1 MIKEA
6 AQLANIP
13 IASISISS
21 IKDAIYEG
29 SRFFVEV
36 C

>member
-1 MIKEA
+1 MIEEA
-6 AQLANIP
+6 AQLANIS

-29 SRFFVEV
+29 SRFSIEV
-36 C
+36 Y